1 MVQTSDGQEGRSGSL
16 ILPFVR
22 LKIWFNVIW
31 FSVVPM
37 CINMYTYV
45 HIYIHVYVADVKKKE
60 GNCFG
65 RTIKKEKFKSTKARQ
80 RCEIILIGNS
90 ICATIG
96 L

>member
-1 MVQTSDGQEGRSGSL
+1 MYKYVYIRTYIYTCIRS
-16 ILPFVR
+16 R
-22 LKIWFNVIW
+22 
-31 FSVVPM
+31 
-37 CINMYTYV
+37 CQ
-45 HIYIHVYVADVKKKE
+45 KKE
-60 GNCFG
+60 RNCFG